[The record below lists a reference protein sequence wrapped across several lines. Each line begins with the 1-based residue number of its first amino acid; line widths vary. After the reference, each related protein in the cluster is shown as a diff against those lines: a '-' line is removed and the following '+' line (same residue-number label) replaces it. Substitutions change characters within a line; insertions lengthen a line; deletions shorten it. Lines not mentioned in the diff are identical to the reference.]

1 MSVRGSLNPKTKLAV
16 LWMAAAAVGLLVA
29 GLPLIDDTP
38 NARLLAVVLVA
49 ASLPF
54 GLLRPS
60 VPALWAVALAWP
72 TVVIRLS
79 QESGWQAIV
88 LLVYTLIGVYS
99 GDWIASW
106 WAEKHP
112 KAVVLSDGPSST
124 SGPTAAD
131 GTAVDAD
138 GLPPV
143 MPGRWTRA
151 ARRAE
156 EEARHDSGP
165 EAAPPGSVTGLRP

>member
-1 MSVRGSLNPKTKLAV
+1 MRGGMNPKAMLAL
-16 LWMAAAAVGLLVA
+16 LWLAAASVGLLVA
-29 GLPLIDDTP
+29 AVPLVDEDP
-38 NARLLAVVLVA
+38 NERLLAALLVL

-79 QESGWQAIV
+79 QESGWSAIL
-88 LLVYTLIGVYS
+88 LLVYPLIAVYL

-112 KAVVLSDGPSST
+112 KAVTLGERGDDDAAAR
-124 SGPTAAD
+124 AAD
-131 GTAVDAD
+131 GTVLAED
-138 GLPPV
+138 GLPQP
-143 MPGRWTRA
+143 MPGRWQRA

-156 EEARHDSGP
+156 EEARRETGTSAPDQSGP
-165 EAAPPGSVTGLRP
+165 ITGLRP

>member
-1 MSVRGSLNPKTKLAV
+1 MRGSMNPKAMLAV
-16 LWMAAAAVGLLVA
+16 LWLAAASVGLLVA
-29 GLPLIDDTP
+29 AVPYVDEDP
-38 NARLLAVVLVA
+38 SARLLAVLLVA

-88 LLVYTLIGVYS
+88 LLVYPLVGVYS
-99 GDWIASW
+99 GDWIATW
-106 WAEKHP
+106 WAERHP
-112 KAVVLSDGPSST
+112 KAVRRDE
-124 SGPTAAD
+124 SGSATGAQTAAD
-131 GTAVDAD
+131 GTAVDTD
-138 GLPPV
+138 GLPPA

-156 EEARHDSGP
+156 EEARHDTGP
-165 EAAPPGSVTGLRP
+165 APESGSVTGLRP